1 MSNSFAV
8 DYLDDISTIQGSFN
22 RLISVPKFR
31 KYSKIISLPEIDL
44 RILQFI
50 KTLLHDSIPNFKE
63 LLSDRLDERSKSQ
76 LEFLLQK
83 YNTSI

>member
-1 MSNSFAV
+1 MISDSFAV

-31 KYSKIISLPEIDL
+31 KYYKIISLPEIDL
-44 RILQFI
+44 RILQLI
-50 KTLLHDSIPNFKE
+50 KNLVHDLNFKE
-63 LLSDRLDERSKSQ
+63 LLSDRLDERSKNQ
-76 LEFLLQK
+76 LGFILQK